1 MNLRNIGN
9 EVEVLENLRNIGSE
23 VEGLEND
30 TCKKILSLDEPYV
43 CVEYNMIEVR
53 LRWYLDQVVNL

>member
-1 MNLRNIGN
+1 MFVNKMNLRNIGN

-30 TCKKILSLDEPYV
+30 TCKKIV
-43 CVEYNMIEVR
+43 IG
-53 LRWYLDQVVNL
+53 

>member
-53 LRWYLDQVVNL
+53 LR